1 MAESHGGSH
10 GESGAIQITC
20 NTYDLVK
27 DQFECESRGTIK
39 VKGTDAMEVWHVIGR
54 KGRSKKS
61 TPDSADIPR

>member
-1 MAESHGGSH
+1 VASRMESH

-54 KGRSKKS
+54 NGDRQS
-61 TPDSADIPR
+61 TPGSADVPR